1 MFSKKDFQTWGKQ
14 NAILFAAVMTKIEG
28 RKDDA
33 LLRTYE
39 FRGFP
44 SMAILDADGTAMT
57 KKVPRDLYSMS
68 NIVAAAPAYAKLSAA
83 IEAGNEV
90 DQKQWL
96 MAQLGMGRIKAMEA
110 KAKIAS
116 SGLSGKAKA
125 RADMMVFVLEMA
137 ELAGS
142 TRGRNVTAEDKMAA
156 CVAVYEAF
164 QAGKRLPPG
173 SSPEPFVDDMLIDAA
188 KSNKDS
194 VAFAHACERVKAR
207 HLEQIKTMK
216 GYLPRYRADLEKNK
230 DDEEKLKRTKSTLK
244 RIDEIIEG
252 AKQKIADLETL
263 AKKLNA

>member
-90 DQKQWL
+90 DRDSGAK
-96 MAQLGMGRIKAMEA
+96 GRPP
-110 KAKIAS
+110 
-116 SGLSGKAKA
+116 
-125 RADMMVFVLEMA
+125 RRR
-137 ELAGS
+137 
-142 TRGRNVTAEDKMAA
+142 TRGPGRRPLGGCASRASPVQLFLT
-156 CVAVYEAF
+156 VA
-164 QAGKRLPPG
+164 GR
-173 SSPEPFVDDMLIDAA
+173 
-188 KSNKDS
+188 
-194 VAFAHACERVKAR
+194 
-207 HLEQIKTMK
+207 
-216 GYLPRYRADLEKNK
+216 
-230 DDEEKLKRTKSTLK
+230 
-244 RIDEIIEG
+244 
-252 AKQKIADLETL
+252 
-263 AKKLNA
+263 